1 MSKILLLGMEENIGQ
16 PEAPKQESQ
25 QQSQQSAPASEP
37 KVEQKDIKG
46 DISQFEA
53 FLEEYLVKKAPFAI
67 PAGGKEFIV
76 KVAPY
81 LIIIFAIIAIPGIL
95 LALGLSSVLAPF
107 AMVGYA
113 FGHGFGF
120 LSLISLVISIVV
132 VVMELIAV
140 PGLFKRTKGGW
151 KLVFYASIV
160 SLIGSIISITGIVTG
175 IIGSIIGWYILFQV
189 KELYKN

>member
-1 MSKILLLGMEENIGQ
+1 MEENTQ
-16 PEAPKQESQ
+16 QTEAPKQESQ

-37 KVEQKDIKG
+37 KVEQKNVKG

-81 LIIIFAIIAIPGIL
+81 LIIIFAVIAIPGIL
-95 LALGLSSVLAPF
+95 LALGATTILAPF
-107 AMVGYA
+107 AAVGYA

-120 LSLISLVISIVV
+120 LALISLIISIIAVV
-132 VVMELIAV
+132 LELVAV
-140 PGLFKRTKGGW
+140 PGLFKRSKGGW
-151 KLVFYASIV
+151 RMVFYASIV
-160 SLIGSIISITGIVTG
+160 SLIGSIISVTG
-175 IIGSIIGWYILFQV
+175 IITGIIGAIIGWYILFQV